1 MTFTMVE
8 THIDGPSRVLG
19 RFGSLLALSFR
30 QKRFQILSAVSQW
43 PSVFCYAI
51 VIGISRVHAIDNVVG
66 ERRNNH
72 IHLSPVVDAPI
83 LLLVKIAYLFI
94 LYGFELQG
102 RH

>member
-1 MTFTMVE
+1 MTFTRVE

-19 RFGSLLALSFR
+19 RLGSFLALSFR

-72 IHLSPVVDAPI
+72 VHLGPVVDPPV
-83 LLLVKIAYLFI
+83 LLLVEVAYLFV
-94 LYGFELQG
+94 LDGFELQS